1 VLRSDS
7 GSSTEK
13 LSSGSSSRRKFR
25 GVGGMIGAR
34 GFRRELIEQTVEK
47 QAGPLVP
54 ARSQLGGSGFS
65 EIEVAPGKYVKERSR

>member
-1 VLRSDS
+1 
-7 GSSTEK
+7 
-13 LSSGSSSRRKFR
+13 
-25 GVGGMIGAR
+25 MIGAR